1 MLVTWSLV
9 SRVSRETVFWIDLPK
24 KKLEFLLLQVEKQL
38 SDFETILS
46 ENTKKKNSDY
56 IMAPRLSTYKNII

>member
-9 SRVSRETVFWIDLPK
+9 SRESRETVFWIDPPK

-46 ENTKKKNSDY
+46 ENPKKKTSDY
-56 IMAPRLSTYKNII
+56 IMAPRLSTYRNII